1 MVVPI
6 MKNKSYIVA
15 LAFLVL
21 LSAGCDW
28 RGVRG
33 NGTIKTEQRP
43 VGPFT
48 RIEAGGFY
56 DIQWQPGSPSFSL
69 TTDENLLSHIETR
82 MNGSV
87 LKIETHGQIAPT
99 HGVTVVITSPSLT
112 GAELSGALK
121 LKATQLSGDRFALDT
136 SGATKVALAYATSL
150 RKDVTVVT
158 SRDTSRAARM
168 LKRAMMAGLNAGG
181 VNVLDLAG
189 RANRLIASL
198 TGASKLNAETL
209 QTQDVEISV
218 TGAGKADVNATNSLR
233 AAITGAGRVSYGGNP
248 KSIEKKITGAGKIS
262 PRD

>member
-1 MVVPI
+1 MMVPI
-6 MKNKSYIVA
+6 MKNKLYIVA
-15 LAFLVL
+15 LALLVL

-28 RGVRG
+28 RGVHG

-56 DIQWQPGSPSFSL
+56 DIQWQPGLPSFSL

-99 HGVTVVITSPSLT
+99 HGVTVIITSPSLT

-136 SGATKVALAYATSL
+136 SGATKVALA
-150 RKDVTVVT
+150 
-158 SRDTSRAARM
+158 
-168 LKRAMMAGLNAGG
+168 
-181 VNVLDLAG
+181 G

-198 TGASKLNAETL
+198 TGASKLNAERL

-248 KSIEKKITGAGKIS
+248 KSVEKKITGAGKIS
-262 PRD
+262 PRE

>member
-6 MKNKSYIVA
+6 MKNKFYIVA
-15 LAFLVL
+15 LALLVL

-56 DIQWQPGSPSFSL
+56 DIQWQPGPPSFSL

-87 LKIETHGQIAPT
+87 LKIEMHGQIAPT

-136 SGATKVALAYATSL
+136 SGATRVA
-150 RKDVTVVT
+150 
-158 SRDTSRAARM
+158 
-168 LKRAMMAGLNAGG
+168 
-181 VNVLDLAG
+181 LAG

-248 KSIEKKITGAGKIS
+248 KSVEKKITGAGKIS